1 MKKLFFAST
10 IIIVLCVV
18 VYQER
23 RFLLEK
29 YASLYVIDNATKGA
43 DAILMLA
50 GSLDSRVNK
59 TIKLYKEEYAPA
71 IWTVTPYE
79 RKTKYPQIL
88 KEQNI
93 LLAEILAFEGIDR
106 MYILPSFKQGATST
120 FDEAYDLAFY
130 LKSNPIK
137 RLIIVTDGFHTLRS
151 KIAFEKVFAKMGIP
165 TQLEFAP
172 SFSEDF
178 SLSQWHLYEKSLYR
192 LLVQEPIGVLF
203 YWLNDANSVR
213 YINQ

>member
-1 MKKLFFAST
+1 MKKLFFIVT
-10 IIIVLCVV
+10 MLIVLCLV

-23 RFLLEK
+23 QFLLEK
-29 YASLYVIDNATKGA
+29 YASLFVVNTATKGA

-50 GSLDSRVNK
+50 GSLGTRVGK
-59 TIKLYKEEYAPA
+59 TIELYKEEYAPA

-88 KEQNI
+88 KEKNA
-93 LLAEILAFEGIDR
+93 LLAEILAFEGIDK
-106 MYILPSFKQGATST
+106 MYILPSLKQGATST

-130 LKSNPIK
+130 LKSNPIE

-151 KIAFEKVFAKMGIP
+151 KIAFEKVFAKMGIS

-172 SFSEDF
+172 SFAEDF
-178 SLSQWHLYEKSLYR
+178 SLSRWYLYERSLYR
-192 LLVQEPIGVLF
+192 LLIQEPIGVFF
-203 YWLNDANSVR
+203 YWLNDANSES